1 MEDHGEDHYSVYVT
15 IGTRTIDSMEPA
27 ERERSLLSLCYYWYA
42 SGTPRCYNVHMA
54 ISSLSTTERSDAS
67 LQQGTSGVD
76 FRIVPLKGIPVA
88 VAIIA
93 GLIVAIATNKL
104 WALDFFHVVG
114 GGLWTATDLFIG
126 LFIGPMVLAKL
137 SIPAR
142 VEFSRRFMPKMIIIM
157 PVLVTMTL
165 AGGFQLAL
173 KSHYLQAAA
182 PEHAWL
188 IAAFCVVGIMLVV
201 AMGTLGPANLAILFE
216 LKKPDPNGEIIN
228 RLMARFVYG
237 AAILGIMQ
245 VATLIIMTRVATL

>member
-1 MEDHGEDHYSVYVT
+1 
-15 IGTRTIDSMEPA
+15 
-27 ERERSLLSLCYYWYA
+27 
-42 SGTPRCYNVHMA
+42 MA
-54 ISSLSTTERSDAS
+54 ISNLSTTERSDAS

-88 VAIIA
+88 VVIIA

-142 VEFSRRFMPKMIIIM
+142 IEFSRRFMPKMIIIM

-173 KSHYLQAAA
+173 KYHYLQTAA

>member
-1 MEDHGEDHYSVYVT
+1 MVN
-15 IGTRTIDSMEPA
+15 IGYMSI
-27 ERERSLLSLCYYWYA
+27 
-42 SGTPRCYNVHMA
+42 
-54 ISSLSTTERSDAS
+54 STTRKAIAVDAAGK
-67 LQQGTSGVD
+67 QGSPSGD

-88 VAIIA
+88 VIIII

-188 IAAFCVVGIMLVV
+188 IAAFCVVGVMLIV

-216 LKKPDPNGEIIN
+216 LKKPEPNGEIISL
-228 RLMARFVYG
+228 LMARFVYG

>member
-1 MEDHGEDHYSVYVT
+1 MSIGIVT
-15 IGTRTIDSMEPA
+15 EETTSKIDKKQ
-27 ERERSLLSLCYYWYA
+27 
-42 SGTPRCYNVHMA
+42 
-54 ISSLSTTERSDAS
+54 SSPSD
-67 LQQGTSGVD
+67 D

-88 VAIIA
+88 AIIII

-188 IAAFCVVGIMLVV
+188 IAAFCVVGVMLVV

-216 LKKPDPNGEIIN
+216 LKKPEPNGEIIS

-237 AAILGIMQ
+237 AAILGLMQ
-245 VATLIIMTRVATL
+245 IATLIIMTRVATL

>member
-42 SGTPRCYNVHMA
+42 SGTPHCYNVHMA
-54 ISSLSTTERSDAS
+54 ISNLSTTERSDAS

-88 VAIIA
+88 VVIIA

-142 VEFSRRFMPKMIIIM
+142 IEFSRRFMPKMIIIM

-173 KSHYLQAAA
+173 KYHYLQTAA

-216 LKKPDPNGEIIN
+216 LKKPEPNGEIIS

>member
-1 MEDHGEDHYSVYVT
+1 MVRLLVN
-15 IGTRTIDSMEPA
+15 IGYMSI
-27 ERERSLLSLCYYWYA
+27 
-42 SGTPRCYNVHMA
+42 
-54 ISSLSTTERSDAS
+54 STTRKAIAVDAAGK
-67 LQQGTSGVD
+67 QGSPSGD

-88 VAIIA
+88 VIIII

-188 IAAFCVVGIMLVV
+188 IAAFCVVGVMLIV

-216 LKKPDPNGEIIN
+216 LKKPEPNGEIISL
-228 RLMARFVYG
+228 LMARFVYG